1 MKDLRPLSSLGR
13 RKPGVRG
20 FMNLIF
26 EKSSAGEEMRM
37 IIFCGFL
44 VCLAAW
50 GFSGEGG
57 RIIAQVKA
65 LHCSVIL
72 A

>member
-1 MKDLRPLSSLGR
+1 VKDLRPLSSPGR
-13 RKPGVRG
+13 RKQGVRG

-50 GFSGEGG
+50 GFTGEGG
-57 RIIAQVKA
+57 RAIARVRA
-65 LHCSVIL
+65 SHRSVIMV
-72 A
+72 